1 MDFCD
6 LGLEVTSLVKEGLK
20 LTITNN
26 SEAEL
31 LLIFMPDF
39 AYSFVENQGVH
50 QLKVVLPRKI
60 HVITQ

>member
-1 MDFCD
+1 MDHCD
-6 LGLEVTSLVKEGLK
+6 LGLELISSVKEGLK

-39 AYSFVENQGVH
+39 AFSFV
-50 QLKVVLPRKI
+50 
-60 HVITQ
+60 